1 MPRAA
6 RLDAAGLL
14 QHVMVRGIERRDIFL
29 DEKDRHLFLGRFS
42 KLLQETGT
50 VCLAWALMNNHF
62 HLLLRPMQNKLA
74 MLMRRL
80 LTGYA
85 VTFNRRHKRVGHLF
99 QNRYK
104 SIVCEEEPYLLELVR
119 YIHLNPLR
127 AGLVKDMT
135 ELDHY
140 MWSGH
145 SVLMGNRVLAG
156 QEVKEVLANF
166 GRSKKEAL
174 NNYREFAKE
183 GASVG
188 RREDLSGGG
197 KRRSLEANISGSD
210 DAFDERVLGSG
221 EFVQRV
227 TKESDLKDRRQAKMS
242 LAKLVGFVAR
252 EFGIKEGALGQRNR
266 EKLLADARA
275 AICYLAV
282 REMGHN
288 GEKVAGLLNISRS
301 GVSAAAR
308 RGETVVRARKSLSNL
323 CEN

>member
-14 QHVMVRGIERRDIFL
+14 QHVIVRGIERRDIFL
-29 DEKDRHLFLGRFS
+29 DEKDRQLFLDRFER
-42 KLLQETGT
+42 LLQETQT

-74 MLMRRL
+74 ALMRRL

-127 AGLVKDMT
+127 AGLVEGMA
-135 ELDHY
+135 ELDYY

-145 SVLMGNRVLAG
+145 SVLMENRVFAG
-156 QEVKEVLANF
+156 QEMKEVLANF
-166 GRSKKEAL
+166 GRSKREAR
-174 NNYREFAKE
+174 NNYREFVKE
-183 GASVG
+183 GVSIG
-188 RREDLSGGG
+188 RREDIAGGG
-197 KRRSLEANISGSD
+197 KRRSLETNMSGSD
-210 DAFDERVLGSG
+210 DAFDERILGSG
-221 EFVQRV
+221 EFVQRIR
-227 TKESDLKDRRQAKMS
+227 KESDLSARRRARMS
-242 LAKLVGFVAR
+242 LAKLIGFVAR
-252 EFGIKEGALGQRNR
+252 EFGIKEGDLERRNR
-266 EKLLADARA
+266 EKVLADGRA

-282 REMGHN
+282 REMGYS
-288 GEKVAGLLNISRS
+288 GEKVAGILNISRS
-301 GVSAAAR
+301 GVSVAAR
-308 RGETVVRARKSLSNL
+308 RGEAVVRARRSLLNL
-323 CEN
+323 CDT